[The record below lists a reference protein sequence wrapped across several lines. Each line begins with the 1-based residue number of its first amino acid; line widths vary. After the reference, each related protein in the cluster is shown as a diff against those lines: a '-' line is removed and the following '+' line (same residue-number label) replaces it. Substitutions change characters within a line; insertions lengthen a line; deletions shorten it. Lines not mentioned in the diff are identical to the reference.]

1 MCGRYALHSELNVL
15 QQQFNLDISRLDY
28 SPHYNIAPSQQVL
41 TVTGNGKRR
50 AESMRWGLI
59 PFWAKEQKVGYRMI
73 NARSETLGE
82 RPAYRSSMRRQRCL
96 ILADG
101 FFEWSRKGKGRTPM
115 YIYMA
120 SGEPFAFAGLWSSWT
135 SPDGSEIRSCTIVTT
150 DANEA
155 ISPFHNRMPVILSPE
170 TESLWL
176 DPYTETLADLCHLFK
191 SAPTDLLEVYPV
203 STMVNSPQNDTPD
216 VLHRVQLL

>member
-1 MCGRYALHSELNVL
+1 
-15 QQQFNLDISRLDY
+15 
-28 SPHYNIAPSQQVL
+28 
-41 TVTGNGKRR
+41 
-50 AESMRWGLI
+50 
-59 PFWAKEQKVGYRMI
+59 
-73 NARSETLGE
+73 
-82 RPAYRSSMRRQRCL
+82 
-96 ILADG
+96 
-101 FFEWSRKGKGRTPM
+101 M

>member
-1 MCGRYALHSELNVL
+1 M
-15 QQQFNLDISRLDY
+15 Q
-28 SPHYNIAPSQQVL
+28 
-41 TVTGNGKRR
+41 
-50 AESMRWGLI
+50 WGLI
-59 PFWAKEQKVGYRMI
+59 PFWAKEQKIGYRMI

-82 RPAYRSSMRRQRCL
+82 RPAYRSSVRGQRCL

-101 FFEWSRKGKGRTPM
+101 FFEWSKKGKGRNPM

-120 SGEPFAFAGLWSSWT
+120 SGEPFAFAGLWSSWM

-176 DPYTETLADLCHLFK
+176 DPYTETLTDLCHLFK
-191 SAPTDLLEVYPV
+191 SAPTDLLEVRPV
-203 STMVNSPQNDTPD
+203 STMVNSPQNDTPE
-216 VLHRVQLL
+216 VLHRAQLL